1 MLLLSKFAEN
11 TYVKLVAGLTLLLTS
26 LYHLITESEAG
37 LQSEHGIIVFS
48 LLHILR
54 VLPELQLGASEIAS
68 IRAQKEK

>member
-26 LYHLITESEAG
+26 LYDLITESEAG
-37 LQSEHGIIVFS
+37 LQSEHGILVFS

-54 VLPELQLGASEIAS
+54 VLPELQHGASEIAS
-68 IRAQKEK
+68 IRAKKEK

>member
-26 LYHLITESEAG
+26 LYDLITESEAG

-48 LLHILR
+48 LLHILGSCLNYNMER
-54 VLPELQLGASEIAS
+54 VKLPS
-68 IRAQKEK
+68 

>member
-26 LYHLITESEAG
+26 LYDLITESEAG
-37 LQSEHGIIVFS
+37 LQSEHGIVFFS

-54 VLPELQLGASEIAS
+54 ALPELQHGASEIAS
-68 IRAQKEK
+68 TRTKKGK

>member
-26 LYHLITESEAG
+26 LYDLITESEAG
-37 LQSEHGIIVFS
+37 LQSEHGIIFFS

-54 VLPELQLGASEIAS
+54 VLPELQHGASEIAS
-68 IRAQKEK
+68 IRAKKAK

>member
-1 MLLLSKFAEN
+1 MLLLRKFAEN

-26 LYHLITESEAG
+26 FYDLITESEVG

-54 VLPELQLGASEIAS
+54 VLPELQHGASEIAS
-68 IRAQKEK
+68 IRVKKEK